1 MVRRNLPFCIF
12 LSGIL
17 SAQIASVARNQPV
30 ARNESVDR
38 NQNDRQQV
46 HPQTAAAPIS
56 GYVAGP
62 GPLEIRAVSTVSQ
75 KLRLADPVSVPTGS
89 KQIWLP
95 PRQQY
100 ALVEQTANEPLSV
113 WAMHKAVITG
123 ASQDLLPIKGAT
135 AHPDMVVFSPRGES
149 MLLFSRTS
157 ATLQVVNHLP
167 AEPTVSR
174 TLSLPPDATPIMTV
188 SDDGALIA
196 IARTDGSV
204 LLSSGEKWTMLP
216 TAFSAQALA
225 FIAKTHDLALS
236 DTAQKTIV
244 IFPDAGKAYRV
255 LAQDVQADY
264 LATTRGGEQLMA
276 ANLTQGHIWTVDLK
290 TLQVSQKEAMTNLHD
305 PSALRDGYS
314 FLLSNSEGLALMRLA
329 DASR

>member
-1 MVRRNLPFCIF
+1 

-30 ARNESVDR
+30 AHSADDR
-38 NQNDRQQV
+38 HQT

-56 GYVAGP
+56 GYLAGP
-62 GPLEIRAVSTVSQ
+62 GPLEVRAVSTVSQ
-75 KLRLADPVSVPTGS
+75 KLRLADPVAVPAGS

-113 WAMHKAVITG
+113 WAMHKAVTHG
-123 ASQDLLPIKGAT
+123 TNEDLIPLKGVM

-149 MLLFSRTS
+149 IILFSQTS
-157 ATLQVVNHLP
+157 AKLQVVNHLP
-167 AEPTVSR
+167 AEPTLSR
-174 TLSLPPDATPIMTV
+174 TLSLPPDATSDMAI

-196 IARTDGSV
+196 VARATGSV
-204 LLSSGEKWTMLP
+204 LLSSDEKWTPMP
-216 TAFSAQALA
+216 AAFSADALA
-225 FIAKTHDLALS
+225 FVAKTHDLLMS
-236 DTAQKTIV
+236 DTAQKVIV
-244 IFPDAGKAYRV
+244 IFPDSAKAYRLV
-255 LAQDVQADY
+255 AQDVQADY

-276 ANLTQGHIWTVDLK
+276 ANLSQGHIWTVDLK
-290 TLQVSQKEAMTNLHD
+290 TLQVSPKEVMANLHD
-305 PSALRDGYS
+305 PSALRDGYT

-329 DASR
+329 EASR